1 MKKVL
6 EILVLI
12 RVQTGKKVG
21 QTGVKAFLEFSMFS
35 HSLCLGK
42 F

>member
-12 RVQTGKKVG
+12 RVLTGKKVG
-21 QTGVKAFLEFSMFS
+21 QTGVKAFFIVSSYVTPRLDF
-35 HSLCLGK
+35 
-42 F
+42 